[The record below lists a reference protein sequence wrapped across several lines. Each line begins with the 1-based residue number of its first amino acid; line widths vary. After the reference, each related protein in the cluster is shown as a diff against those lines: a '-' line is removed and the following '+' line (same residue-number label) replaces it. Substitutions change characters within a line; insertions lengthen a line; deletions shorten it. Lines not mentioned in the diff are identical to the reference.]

1 MTETVPGIDFETL
14 LPWFREN
21 VAPVEELRAEVI
33 GHGRSNITYRLSAGG
48 EQWVL
53 RRPPLARVLPTAH
66 DMKREFRVISAMK
79 GTDVPAPEAIALCED
94 TAVTGAPFY
103 IMSFVDGYIP
113 LDPKDV
119 ASRYDE
125 AARRHMGEHLVDV
138 LAALHA
144 LEPASVGL
152 SDFGKPQGYIG
163 RQVRRFTEQVE
174 TTLTRETPEL
184 KELAKRLA
192 ASVPEESD
200 ATIVHG
206 DYRLDNAIM
215 NAAGDVIAVLDW
227 EMATLGDPLADVG
240 ILYMYWGDAANTGR
254 PSRPGDNA
262 STTVIS
268 LPGFPTWNEALQR
281 YTEKSG
287 RKVDNLDFYI
297 VLAHFKLAVIV
308 EGIRE
313 RFEKGGTVGE
323 GFEGMAARATALA
336 RSGLNVADRSNVPA
350 LRG

>member
-1 MTETVPGIDFETL
+1 MSESVPGINFDTL
-14 LPWFREN
+14 LPWFRDN
-21 VAPVEELRAEVI
+21 VAQVDDLHATVI
-33 GHGRSNITYRLSAGG
+33 GHGRSNITYRLSAGDD
-48 EQWVL
+48 QWVL

-113 LDPKDV
+113 LDPNDV
-119 ASRYDE
+119 AQRYNEDM
-125 AARRHMGEHLVDV
+125 RRHMGEHLVDV

-144 LEPASVGL
+144 LDPASVGL
-152 SDFGKPQGYIG
+152 ADFGKPQGYIG

-192 ASVPEESD
+192 AAVPEESD
-200 ATIVHG
+200 GTIVHG

-215 NAAGDVIAVLDW
+215 NDFGDVIAVLDW

-268 LPGFPTWNEALQR
+268 LPGFPSWTDALER
-281 YTEKSG
+281 YARKSG
-287 RKVDNLDFYI
+287 RNVDHLDFYI

-336 RSGLNVADRSNVPA
+336 RSGLNLADRSTVPA